1 MTFTQEKKVGA
12 TTSNIV
18 CNHFNNNTNY
28 STEKPDSIDLKHWQE
43 WQSSNVKAH
52 IIAKNVCSLHD
63 ALDVDKL
70 LNRNNKSRWKHSVN
84 LVPAWYVS
92 GIDPRTDERIL
103 LGAQVK
109 PDTPQLDKQGRV
121 QKYLSAGNYDLA
133 PLFLDTGINGY
144 WKEII
149 DDKAQAIFITEGAK
163 KAGAGLSIGLATISI
178 PGVSTCRKN
187 GRLHEL
193 LNLFTGFG
201 RTFYLC
207 FDNDVIIKKPVQT
220 ALLALAKE
228 LAATGSKIMIII
240 LPEGEAKGMD
250 DYIAAHGEEAF
261 HRLVES
267 AATVEEW
274 KKKLDEILIQQ
285 QLDEQ
290 DDEEKCKLK
299 RQFELI
305 RDGWG
310 DGLRFNQLKND
321 IELGGLPIE
330 LEQVRLR
337 LALEF
342 NEAVPLND
350 AQAIVELLARKNSYS
365 PVVEYLDSLETQYPD
380 IDLSI
385 LDDIATR
392 YFGSTEPLH
401 NIYMKKTLLA
411 AIARARQPGCKVDTA
426 TILIGGQ
433 GWGKSTFWKILF
445 SEEWFCDKLGEAQEK
460 DELMKLHKFW
470 GLEWSEFET
479 VYKRKD
485 VSTLKSFMTSSVD
498 SYRAPYARTVKE
510 HPRSSILVGT
520 TNETEILNDPTGS
533 RRFLVIPVEKRIDL
547 NLLISERDR
556 IWAAANALYKA
567 NVGRKHLWDLSEEE
581 QERQEILNRE
591 FQVKDPW
598 EDAVRLFVSDK
609 DYVTTAQVLSNLGVE
624 IARQDIALARRASS
638 VLKRMGWK
646 YAYKRINSE
655 LLRVWIFEKNK
666 SLGNLQGSQGSP
678 LQNSKVD
685 QTRITPHTD
694 AHPVTASENTTDTKS
709 LSRTTEAE
717 DKDQEAYSPPPPQTK
732 NQGFGANA
740 QNSKSSDP
748 CDPSNFPK
756 LFIFS
761 ENTSPQCGEQ
771 QKQQPQKQPNKAEVK
786 TAPAQYC
793 RLTNKQM
800 PPGFSCEVANITV
813 KFEPVNFKK
822 GGKNLKWALLINE
835 KRFEYTTLYPQSQE
849 EITREL
855 EQVAAQFIKR
865 YFG

>member
-1 MTFTQEKKVGA
+1 MNFTQEKRVAA
-12 TTSNIV
+12 TTPTNSNNSI
-18 CNHFNNNTNY
+18 NNTTNY
-28 STEKPDSIDLKHWQE
+28 SAQKPDNIDLKHWQE
-43 WQSSNVKAH
+43 WQSSNVKSH
-52 IIAKNVCSLHD
+52 IIAKNVSSLHD
-63 ALDVDKL
+63 AHEVDKI

-133 PLFLDTGINGY
+133 PLFLDTGITGY
-144 WKEII
+144 WQEII
-149 DDKAQAIFITEGAK
+149 GDKTQSIFITEGAK
-163 KAGAGLSIGLATISI
+163 KAGAGLSVGLATISI

-207 FDNDVIIKKPVQT
+207 FDNDVIVKKPVQT

-228 LAATGSKIMIII
+228 LAATGSKVMIVTI
-240 LPEGEAKGMD
+240 PEGKEKGMD
-250 DYIAAHGEEAF
+250 DFIAAHGEDEF
-261 HRLVES
+261 HRLVEN
-267 AATVEEW
+267 AQTVEEW

-285 QLDEQ
+285 QLNEQ

-350 AQAIVELLARKNSYS
+350 AQSIVELLARKNSYS
-365 PVVEYLDSLETQYPD
+365 PVVEYLDSLEAQYPD
-380 IDLSI
+380 IDLTI
-385 LDDIATR
+385 IDDLAAR
-392 YFGSTEPLH
+392 YFGSNEPLH

-411 AIARARQPGCKVDTA
+411 AVARARQPGCKVDTA

-556 IWAAANALYKA
+556 IWAAANAFYKA

-678 LQNSKVD
+678 LENPETEL
-685 QTRITPHTD
+685 TRITSHTGTNS
-694 AHPVTASENTTDTKS
+694 VTTSESTTDVES
-709 LSRTTEAE
+709 LSTITEVE
-717 DKDQEAYSPPPPQTK
+717 NKDQEAYSPPPPLTQ
-732 NQGFGANA
+732 NQGFGADTSNL
-740 QNSKSSDP
+740 KSSDP
-748 CDPSNFPK
+748 CDPSKKPK
-756 LFIFS
+756 LFIFL
-761 ENTSPQCGEQ
+761 ENTNSQCE
-771 QKQQPQKQPNKAEVK
+771 KQQIEQPEKQPSKLELK
-786 TAPAQYC
+786 LAPAQIC
-793 RLTNKQM
+793 RLTNKRM
-800 PPGFSCEVANITV
+800 PAGFALEVSQITV
-813 KFEPVNFKK
+813 TFEPINFKR
-822 GGKNLKWALLINE
+822 GGKTLKWGININD
-835 KRFEYTTLYPQSQE
+835 KRFEVATLWPQSIEAIQQE
-849 EITREL
+849 LSTH
-855 EQVAAQFIKR
+855 AANFINR
-865 YFG
+865 YFR